1 MENRSKVIEEL
12 KRGREFANQ
21 LRQVINYSNGD
32 DDDKDSASFAQQL
45 VGKVVTSFTNTLSL
59 LNRKTESDEEAV
71 SQLQLRDSSRWINPT
86 KSEDSE
92 GSSKTCTVK
101 DRRGCYKRR
110 Y

>member
-12 KRGREFANQ
+12 TRGREFANQ
-21 LRQVINYSNGD
+21 LRQVINRSNGD
-32 DDDKDSASFAQQL
+32 DDEDSTSFAQQL
-45 VGKVVTSFTNTLSL
+45 VGKVVASFTNTLSL

-92 GSSKTCTVK
+92 GSSKSCTFK